1 VPPDGTSFFAAWKGF
16 FMIKDINRIIKNRK
30 AAAAL
35 MAAFTLMFITLCPQP
50 LFAASGA
57 EIVTDSFGSIF
68 EIIKAAVSSLG
79 ACILLWD
86 FFEMGT
92 SMQSQEGTMQAMGFK
107 KIGGA
112 LLMTLAP
119 QIVGAWL
126 G

>member
-1 VPPDGTSFFAAWKGF
+1 MK
-16 FMIKDINRIIKNRK
+16 KDIKILKNK
-30 AAAAL
+30 KTAAVLIMVFTAL
-35 MAAFTLMFITLCPQP
+35 FLTLCPQP

-57 EIVTDSFGSIF
+57 EIVTESFGSIF

>member
-1 VPPDGTSFFAAWKGF
+1 MPTGGTSFFAAWKGF

-30 AAAAL
+30 VAAAL
-35 MAAFTLMFITLCPQP
+35 MAAFTLVFITLCTQP